1 VGLVSPNLLTLKK
14 ILIMEWKRLNGEP
27 IMDIYEEVESAIL
40 QSISN
45 NNPLRICIGSDSQV
59 KGEMMDM
66 ATAIVFIREGKG
78 GFMFVNKS
86 RSKNTMGMKER
97 LLKEVA
103 DSIEIAYKICPLL
116 ERYEIPMEVH
126 ADISTDPSFKSNV
139 ALKEAMGYIMGMGY
153 TFKAKPNAFA
163 GTSCA
168 NKIVQ

>member
-1 VGLVSPNLLTLKK
+1 MTTWN
-14 ILIMEWKRLNGEP
+14 RLNGEP
-27 IMDIYEEVESAIL
+27 IIDVYKTVESSIL
-40 QSISN
+40 EEIAKN
-45 NNPLRICIGSDSQV
+45 NRIKICIGSDSQV
-59 KGEMMDM
+59 RGEKMVM

-78 GFMFVNKS
+78 GFMFVKKTSATHNI
-86 RSKNTMGMKER
+86 GMRER

-103 DSIEIAYKICPLL
+103 DSVEIAYKICPLL
-116 ERYEIPMEVH
+116 ERYDIPMEVH

-139 ALKEAMGYIMGMGY
+139 TLKEAMGYILGMGY

>member
-1 VGLVSPNLLTLKK
+1 
-14 ILIMEWKRLNGEP
+14 MEWKRLNGEP
-27 IMDIYEEVESAIL
+27 ILDVYESVETTIL
-40 QSISN
+40 REIARN
-45 NNPLRICIGSDSQV
+45 NKLKICIGSDSQV
-59 KGEMMDM
+59 RGEKMDM

-78 GFMFVNKS
+78 GFMFVKKTS
-86 RSKNTMGMKER
+86 SKHNIGMRER

-103 DSIEIAYKICPLL
+103 DSVEIAYKICPLL
-116 ERYEIPMEVH
+116 ERYDIPMEVH

-139 ALKEAMGYIMGMGY
+139 TLKEAMGYILGMGY